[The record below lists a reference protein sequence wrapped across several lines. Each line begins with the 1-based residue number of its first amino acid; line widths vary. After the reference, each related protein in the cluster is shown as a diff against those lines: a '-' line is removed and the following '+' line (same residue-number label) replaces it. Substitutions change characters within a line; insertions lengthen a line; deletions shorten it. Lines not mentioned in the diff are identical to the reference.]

1 MFSTLRSHSRLRSH
15 SNSCVLS
22 HTKRFGR
29 SSRRSRRSGRGIS
42 TRSTCPRRR
51 TASRCAASRAPTAQH
66 SVFCT
71 TFLQM
76 HAVITQMLICAQT
89 AAAAVLHRWPS
100 LSSRHRRASLAFC
113 LNLCP
118 LQGRSSIGPSRQKR
132 RRRQP
137 LQRRVGWPAIAG
149 RLAAGSLVSL
159 QCSKTVQAFTT
170 VCTVFYLPSGDVC
183 GCFCCCC
190 GGCVWGEWAGT
201 SVSPRISRCLLWL
214 GGGEAQPAGGSL
226 AQLESAMAAIT
237 GMYS

>member
-1 MFSTLRSHSRLRSH
+1 MRQHKITCQERDRFVVDIAELFLCAAQDDRAALRGAEDSLFSTLRSHSRLHSH
-15 SNSCVLS
+15 SNSCMS

-42 TRSTCPRRR
+42 IRFTCPRRR

-118 LQGRSSIGPSRQKR
+118 LQVRLAR
-132 RRRQP
+132 
-137 LQRRVGWPAIAG
+137 AG
-149 RLAAGSLVSL
+149 RYHRRLGPEGQGAQELPLRDRAGAHHFNIANCHLSCNHPQKPFGRIILR
-159 QCSKTVQAFTT
+159 TVLK
-170 VCTVFYLPSGDVC
+170 VFN
-183 GCFCCCC
+183 
-190 GGCVWGEWAGT
+190 W
-201 SVSPRISRCLLWL
+201 RIYCKPDLCQS
-214 GGGEAQPAGGSL
+214 
-226 AQLESAMAAIT
+226 
-237 GMYS
+237 